1 MFFKVSVS
9 NRVIRAQKAAV
20 ETKYIQDAAKWHYV
34 ANSAWSADIAV
45 LQTAGYLDA
54 SWTPNN
60 PFGNAYNVS
69 STADAFTVQSN
80 IPAAYINAASQVLP
94 QAVVVGETI
103 SNTVPLPRSESSHEN
118 LLHRLATAT
127 QTQRTLKVDV
137 YTQAK
142 IYNDTNNTLSAGG
155 LSYVH
160 RINADD
166 IFIRQLDD
174 DGEWIS
180 DTQGVSSG
188 IIVIWSGSVVFQMVG
203 IYAMGITRQPYYALC
218 FIMKA

>member
-1 MFFKVSVS
+1 MIWF
-9 NRVIRAQKAAV
+9 
-20 ETKYIQDAAKWHYV
+20 
-34 ANSAWSADIAV
+34 
-45 LQTAGYLDA
+45 
-54 SWTPNN
+54 
-60 PFGNAYNVS
+60 
-69 STADAFTVQSN
+69 
-80 IPAAYINAASQVLP
+80 SQVLP